1 MDSYI
6 LIECLKLKI
15 DDMIYCV
22 PTGIANQILKRR
34 DDLFREIDSKY
45 YHLLDSEFWKEMYE
59 KERRN
64 VLIIISQILKE
75 NAVGSYK
82 YTQL

>member
-6 LIECLKLKI
+6 LIECLKIKI
-15 DDMIYCV
+15 DDIIYCV
-22 PTGIANQILKRR
+22 PTDIANQILKRR
-34 DDLFREIDSKY
+34 DDLIHEIDIKY
-45 YHLLDSEFWKEMYE
+45 CNLFDSEFWKEMYE

-64 VLIIISQILKE
+64 VLIFISQILKE
-75 NAVGSYK
+75 NSICWYK

>member
-15 DDMIYCV
+15 NDRIYCV
-22 PTGIANQILKRR
+22 PTDIANQILKRR

-64 VLIIISQILKE
+64 VLIFISQILKQ
-75 NAVGSYK
+75 NAICWYK
-82 YTQL
+82 YILL